1 MSGVIAR
8 SNHPSALW
16 PGIREIFGNTYNEL
30 PLQWVQV
37 FDRKNSK
44 KQFEI
49 DVESTG
55 FGYVPQKSEGGAV
68 QYDSLQEGYKVR
80 YIHNTY
86 AMGYIVTEEEM
97 EDNLYAEISQRRA
110 SSLAF
115 SFRQTEE
122 IIHANMFNRAFNAAY
137 TGGDGVSMIN
147 SAHPTLSGTQ
157 SNEIAVAADL
167 SEASL
172 EDMLIQIR
180 DVRDSRGL
188 KVNVMAKKLIV
199 PRQEIFN
206 ATRLTATP
214 LQPDSDLNNVN
225 AAQTL
230 GMIPEGVMVWDYLT
244 DPDAWFLKT
253 DVGGG
258 RGIVHLDRVKMGSLQ
273 QDNDFGTGNA
283 LAKNRCRY
291 SLGWTDW
298 RSMFGS
304 PGA

>member
-16 PGIREIFGNTYNEL
+16 PGIREIFGNSYNEY
-30 PLQWVQV
+30 PLEWAQV
-37 FDRKNSK
+37 FERSNSN

-55 FGYVPQKSEGGAV
+55 FGYVPQKAEGQAV

-80 YIHNTY
+80 YVHNTY

-97 EDNLYAEISQRRA
+97 EDGLYAEISQRRA
-110 SSLAF
+110 TSLAF

-122 IIHANMFNRAFNAAY
+122 IIHANVFNRAFNGAY
-137 TGGDGVSMIN
+137 VGGDGVSMISN
-147 SAHPTLSGTQ
+147 AHPTLSGVQ
-157 SNEIAVAADL
+157 SNEITIPADL

-172 EDMLIQIR
+172 EDILIQIA
-180 DVRDSRGL
+180 DSRDSRGL
-188 KVNVMAKKLIV
+188 LIKLMGQKLIV

-225 AAQTL
+225 AMMTL
-230 GMIPEGVMVWDYLT
+230 GMLPEGVFVYHYLT
-244 DPDAWFLKT
+244 DPDAWFIKT
-253 DVGGG
+253 NAP
-258 RGIVHLDRVKMGSLQ
+258 RGLLHLDRVKLGSLE
-273 QDNDFGTGNA
+273 QDSDFGTGNA

-291 SLGWTDW
+291 SVGWTDW

>member
-1 MSGVIAR
+1 MSGVITR
-8 SNHPSALW
+8 NNHNSALW
-16 PGIREIFGNTYNEL
+16 PGIRAIFGNKYNEF
-30 PLQWVQV
+30 PLEWPQI
-37 FDRKNSK
+37 FDRAGSN

-86 AMGYIVTEEEM
+86 AMGYIVTEEEL
-97 EDNLYAEISQRRA
+97 EDNLYAEISARRA
-110 SSLAF
+110 TALAY

-122 IIHANMFNRAFNAAY
+122 VIHGNLFNRAFNAAY

-147 SAHPTLSGTQ
+147 AAHPTLNGFQ
-157 SNEIAVAADL
+157 SNQLAIAADL

-172 EDMLIQIR
+172 EDMLIQISAAQ
-180 DVRDSRGL
+180 DSRGL
-188 KVNVMAKKLIV
+188 LIKLMGEKLIV

-206 ATRLTATP
+206 ATRLVSTP

-225 AAQTL
+225 AMMTL
-230 GMIPEGVMVWDYLT
+230 GMLPKGVMVWHYLT
-244 DPDAWFLKT
+244 DPDAWFVKT
-253 DVGGG
+253 NAP
-258 RGIVHLDRVKMGSLQ
+258 RGMVHLDRVKLGQLQ

-298 RSMFGS
+298 RCMFGS
-304 PGA
+304 AGA

>member
-1 MSGVIAR
+1 MSGVISR
-8 SNHPSALW
+8 FNHPSSLW
-16 PGIREIFGNTYNEL
+16 PGVRQIFGNKYNEF
-30 PLQWVQV
+30 PLEWVQV
-37 FDRKNSK
+37 FNRGNSD

-68 QYDSLQEGYKVR
+68 QYDSLKEGYKVR
-80 YIHNTY
+80 YIHNTF

-97 EDNLYAEISQRRA
+97 EDNLYAEISNRRA

-122 IIHANMFNRAFNAAY
+122 VIHANQFNRAFNAAY

-147 SAHPTLSGTQ
+147 AAHPALSGTQ
-157 SNEIAVAADL
+157 TNQIAVAADL

-172 EDMLIQIR
+172 EDILIQIA
-180 DVRDSRGL
+180 DARDSRGL
-188 KVNVMAKKLIV
+188 LIKLMGQKLIV
-199 PRQEIFN
+199 PRQELFN

-225 AAQTL
+225 AMQTL
-230 GMIPEGVMVWDYLT
+230 GMIPEGVMVWHYLT
-244 DPDAWFLKT
+244 DPDAWFMKT
-253 DVGGG
+253 NAPN
-258 RGIVHLDRVKMGSLQ
+258 GIIHLDRVKMGSLQ

-298 RSMFGS
+298 RAMYGS